1 MKISYCITVCDEHEE
16 IKKLMEQMV
25 AHVDLN
31 KHEIIILCDS
41 GKTNQEVES
50 VCNEYAEQENI
61 FFIKDKFQNHFAD
74 WKNKFKELSTG
85 DYIFQIDADELPTE
99 FMLTNLEFMLVQ
111 NPGIDLFW
119 VPRENYVDGITEE
132 HTIKWNMTVD
142 TLGRIN
148 FPDYQAR
155 IFKNLP
161 DIKWAN
167 RVHEIIVGSTTQAG
181 LPTDSRFCLLH
192 IKNIKKQEKQN
203 NYYETLT

>member
-1 MKISYCITVCDEHEE
+1 MKISYCITVCDESEE
-16 IKKLMEQMV
+16 IKRLMDHMV
-25 AHVDLN
+25 SHVDLK

-41 GKTNQEVES
+41 GKTNKEVES
-50 VCNEYAEQENI
+50 ICEEHAKQSNI
-61 FFIKDKFQNHFAD
+61 FFVKDEFQNHFAD
-74 WKNKFKELSTG
+74 WKNKFKEFSTG
-85 DYIFQIDADELPTE
+85 QYIFQIDADELPTE
-99 FMLTNLEFMLVQ
+99 FMLTNLEFMLAQ
-111 NPGIDLFW
+111 NPQIDLFW

-167 RVHEIIVGSTTQAG
+167 RVHEIIVGSSKQAG
-181 LPTDSRFCLLH
+181 LPTESRFCLLH